1 MKRTSLF
8 LVLSS
13 FVLIFTASCKKAGK
27 TGLMVPKDAAVVVHI
42 NSASLSSKL
51 SWEEISQT
59 DWFKEMSKEADDS
72 TAQKLLKDPGQ
83 SGIDTKADL
92 VFYMKRQG
100 RGGYMIFEGSIKD
113 ATTFESF
120 NKEINK
126 GAATVKDGDINYMT
140 LEKSGMLAWNKS
152 KFAYIADSPMPDMQ
166 QAFDKSSSFETYK
179 FPADSL
185 KKFGKDA
192 LTLESSDNLD
202 SDSRFTSMIND
213 GSDMHLWMNASNL
226 YGNSLGGMLSMMKFN
241 LLLENNVSATSLN
254 FDNGKIVMKSKGYYG
269 KEMSKLLA
277 DYPAKPI
284 SKDILNRIPSPNVIG
299 VVAMNFQPE
308 GLKEFL
314 KITGFDG
321 MANGFLGRM
330 NYSVDEFIKANKG
343 EFLLAV
349 TDLEMKTKEKTMEM
363 GEGEAPYK
371 YSTTEPDMKVLLAT
385 AVNDKAAFDKLIGI
399 VLAETKGISSSN
411 TPEIHYKLDNN
422 WFAASNS
429 ADHMNKFLSGEST
442 KNTVS
447 EKISGHPIGFYVDI
461 QKIIKSTESSVT
473 DSSGKSAMTI
483 SHNMWQDIIAT
494 GGEYKDKAL
503 QFEME
508 VNLVDK
514 NTNSLKQL
522 NQYINNMYKINQEKK
537 NKYKDMVIEDADTTQ
552 APPAERP

>member
-27 TGLMVPKDAAVVVHI
+27 TGLLVPKDAAVVVHI

-321 MANGFLGRM
+321 MANGFLGR
-330 NYSVDEFIKANKG
+330 K
-343 EFLLAV
+343 
-349 TDLEMKTKEKTMEM
+349 
-363 GEGEAPYK
+363 
-371 YSTTEPDMKVLLAT
+371 
-385 AVNDKAAFDKLIGI
+385 IGI
-399 VLAETKGISSSN
+399 PALVERRVERVPRQFHPPVDAAQALALAQFVDVAANRLHRHVEHLGQGAHGNSPALHDQGHDVFATLALLVGHRPALSSTAPQARACVFAAQQVSWKKQQNDAIIVGISARLGLTPSFPGRIYVVLAF
-411 TPEIHYKLDNN
+411 H
-422 WFAASNS
+422 
-429 ADHMNKFLSGEST
+429 
-442 KNTVS
+442 
-447 EKISGHPIGFYVDI
+447 
-461 QKIIKSTESSVT
+461 
-473 DSSGKSAMTI
+473 
-483 SHNMWQDIIAT
+483 
-494 GGEYKDKAL
+494 
-503 QFEME
+503 
-508 VNLVDK
+508 
-514 NTNSLKQL
+514 
-522 NQYINNMYKINQEKK
+522 
-537 NKYKDMVIEDADTTQ
+537 
-552 APPAERP
+552 